1 MATSANTYLKV
12 TEVDF
17 DDIRTNLKS
26 YLSTQDQFQDYNFE
40 GSALAT
46 LLDVLAY
53 NTHYNAFYLNMLA
66 NEMFLDTA
74 QQRDSVVS
82 RAKELGYLPS
92 SAIGSQA
99 NVSLTFTGIANTTAQ
114 FTIPRNATFTTTV
127 DDVSYTYVVPTAKTV
142 VNVSNTFSTSLIIK
156 EGTPLTHRF
165 TVSASNPERYIIP
178 NINVDTSSIK
188 VTVQESAS
196 DTTTTEYIR
205 ATNTKQI
212 TGTSAVYF
220 LEESADKKYEVV
232 FSPGTLGKPV
242 KNGNIVIIE
251 YLVCNA
257 GDTEGAST
265 FTVDNLNLSGVSYT
279 SVAIT
284 TNNAASG
291 GNDQEAI
298 QSIKFN
304 APRNFQTQNRAIVK
318 NDYERIITTEN
329 ADIQSVTAFGGEDA
343 DPAVYGKVYIALK
356 PVGAL
361 QTTSNKKA
369 QIKTSISDRTPLG
382 VDPLMIDPEYTYLI
396 PTVKV
401 FYNKTLSTATTSEV
415 ESSALTAITDFS
427 TNNLEQ
433 FEKRF
438 RFSRFVRVLDNLT
451 VAEVLNTDASIQ
463 MQKRISPTLNL
474 AQSIDILFNNPIRTS
489 TLSSTQFLFE
499 TFNCFLDDD
508 GLGVVRVFR
517 FDDTNTKVIQNSS
530 IGTIDYTTGKISL
543 SNFKVS
549 SIVGTQL
556 KINATP
562 DTLDVSPLRE
572 QILIMQSVDAD
583 ITAISEFE

>member
-1 MATSANTYLKV
+1 MATANTYLKV

-17 DDIRTNLKS
+17 DQIRTNLKS

-99 NVSLTFTGIANTTAQ
+99 NVSLTFTGISNTTSQ
-114 FTIPRNATFTTTV
+114 FTIPRNASFTTTV
-127 DDVSYTYVVPTAKTV
+127 DDVSYTYVVPTPKTV
-142 VNVSNTFSTSLIIK
+142 VNISNTFSTSVIIK

-165 TVSASNPERYIIP
+165 TVSSSNPERYIIP
-178 NINVDTSSIK
+178 NTNVDTTSIK
-188 VTVQESAS
+188 VTVQESVS
-196 DTTTTEYIR
+196 DTTTTEFIR

-220 LEESADKKYEVV
+220 LEESADRKYEVV

-257 GDTEGAST
+257 KDTEGASV
-265 FTVDNLNLSGVSYT
+265 FTVDNLNLDVSYT

-284 TNNAASG
+284 TNRASSG
-291 GNDQEAI
+291 GNTQESI
-298 QSIKFN
+298 ESIKFN

-329 ADIQSVTAFGGEDA
+329 SDIQSVTAFGGEDA
-343 DPAVYGKVYIALK
+343 IPAVYGKVFIALK

-361 QTTSNKKA
+361 QSTANKKA
-369 QIKTSISDRTPLG
+369 KIRDSILDRTPLG
-382 VDPLMIDPEYTYLI
+382 VDPVMIDPVYTYII

-401 FYNKTLSTATTSEV
+401 YYNRTVSSATTSEV
-415 ESSALTAITDFS
+415 ESAALTAITNFS

-433 FEKRF
+433 FDSRF
-438 RFSRFVRVLDNLT
+438 RFSRFVRALDNLT
-451 VAEVLNTDASIQ
+451 VAEVLNTDASIK
-463 MQKRISPTLNL
+463 MQRKIIPLLSAT
-474 AQSIDILFNNPIRTS
+474 QSISILFNNPIKES
-489 TLSSTQFLFE
+489 TIESTQFVFE

-508 GLGVVRVFR
+508 GLGTVRVYR
-517 FDDTNTKVIQNSS
+517 FDDTNAKVIQKSN
-530 IGTIDYTTGKISL
+530 IGTVNYTTGEIIL
-543 SNFKVS
+543 SNFNIAS
-549 SIVGTQL
+549 FVGTQL
-556 KINATP
+556 EINAVP
-562 DTLDVSPLRE
+562 DSLDVTPARE
-572 QILIMQSVDAD
+572 QILIMQASDASV
-583 ITAISEFE
+583 TAVSEFE

>member
-1 MATSANTYLKV
+1 MATANTYLKV

-53 NTHYNAFYLNMLA
+53 NTHYNAFYLNMHA

-99 NVSLTFTGIANTTAQ
+99 NVSLTFTGISNTTSQ
-114 FTIPRNATFTTTV
+114 FTIPRNASFTTTV
-127 DDVSYTYVVPTAKTV
+127 DDVSYTYIVPTPKTV
-142 VNVSNTFSTSLIIK
+142 VNISNTFSTSVIIK

-165 TVSASNPERYIIP
+165 TVSSSNPERYIIP
-178 NINVDTSSIK
+178 NTNVDTASIK
-188 VTVQESAS
+188 VTVQESVS
-196 DTTTTEYIR
+196 DTTTTEFIR

-220 LEESADKKYEVV
+220 LEESADRKYEVV

-257 GDTEGAST
+257 KDTEGASV
-265 FTVDNLNLSGVSYT
+265 FTVDNLNLDVSYT

-284 TNNAASG
+284 TNRASSG
-291 GNDQEAI
+291 GNTQEAI
-298 QSIKFN
+298 ESIKFN

-329 ADIQSVTAFGGEDA
+329 SDIQSVTAFGGEDA
-343 DPAVYGKVYIALK
+343 IPAVYGKVFIALK

-361 QTTSNKKA
+361 QSTANKKA
-369 QIKTSISDRTPLG
+369 KIRTSILDRTPLG
-382 VDPLMIDPEYTYLI
+382 VDPVMIDPVYTYII

-401 FYNKTLSTATTSEV
+401 YYNRTVSSATTSEV
-415 ESSALTAITDFS
+415 ESAALTAITNFS
-427 TNNLEQ
+427 TNNIEQ
-433 FEKRF
+433 FDSRF
-438 RFSRFVRVLDNLT
+438 RFSRFVRALDNLT
-451 VAEVLNTDASIQ
+451 VAEVLNTDASIK
-463 MQKRISPTLNL
+463 MQRKIIPLLSAT
-474 AQSIDILFNNPIRTS
+474 QSISILFNNPIKES
-489 TLSSTQFLFE
+489 TIESTQFVFE

-508 GLGVVRVFR
+508 GLGTVRVYR
-517 FDDTNTKVIQNSS
+517 FDDTNAKVIQKSN
-530 IGTIDYTTGKISL
+530 IGTVNYTTGEIIL
-543 SNFKVS
+543 SNFNIAS
-549 SIVGTQL
+549 FVGTQL
-556 KINATP
+556 EINAVP
-562 DTLDVSPLRE
+562 DSLDVTPARE
-572 QILIMQSVDAD
+572 QILIMQASDASV
-583 ITAISEFE
+583 TAVSEFE

>member
-1 MATSANTYLKV
+1 MATANTYLKV

-17 DDIRTNLKS
+17 DQIRTNLKT

-92 SAIGSQA
+92 SAIGAQA
-99 NVSLTFTGIANTTAQ
+99 NVSLTFTGISNTVSQ
-114 FTIPRNATFTTTV
+114 FTIPRNASFTTTV

-142 VNVSNTFSTSLIIK
+142 VNVSNTFSTSVVIK
-156 EGTPLTHRF
+156 EGTPLTHKF
-165 TVSASNPERYIIP
+165 TVDTSNPERYIIP
-178 NINVDTSSIK
+178 NVNVDTSSIK
-188 VTVQESAS
+188 VTVQESAV
-196 DTTTTEYIR
+196 DTTTTEFIR

-242 KNGNIVIIE
+242 KNGNIVSIE

-257 GDTEGAST
+257 KDTNGAKT
-265 FTVDNLNLSGVSYT
+265 FTVDNLNLSVSYT

-284 TNNAASG
+284 TNKASSG
-291 GNDQEAI
+291 GNTQELI
-298 QSIKFN
+298 ESIKFN

-318 NDYERIITTEN
+318 NDYERIITAEN
-329 ADIQSVTAFGGEDA
+329 SDIQSVTAFGGEDA

-356 PVGAL
+356 PAGAL
-361 QTTSNKKA
+361 LSTANKKA
-369 QIKTSISDRTPLG
+369 QIKSSISDRTPLG
-382 VDPLMIDPEYTYLI
+382 VDPVMIDPEYTYII
-396 PTVKV
+396 PNVKV
-401 FYNKTLSTATTSEV
+401 YYNRTTSSATTSQV
-415 ESSALTAITDFS
+415 ESAALTAITNFS

-433 FEKRF
+433 FDKRF
-438 RFSRFVRVLDNLT
+438 RFSKFVRSLDNLT
-451 VAEVLNTDASIQ
+451 VANVLNTDASIQ
-463 MQKRISPTLNL
+463 MQKKISPLLNIS
-474 AQSIDILFNNPIRTS
+474 QSISIMFNNKIRKS
-489 TLSSTQFLFE
+489 TLSSTQFVFE

-508 GLGVVRVFR
+508 GLGTVRVYR
-517 FDDTNTKVIQNSS
+517 FDDTNAKILQKSN
-530 IGTIDYTTGKISL
+530 IGTINYTTGKVVL
-543 SNFKVS
+543 SNFKIS
-549 SIVGTQL
+549 SIVGAQIE
-556 KINATP
+556 INATP
-562 DTLDVSPLRE
+562 DSLDVTPVRE
-572 QILIMQSVDAD
+572 QILIMQSSDASV
-583 ITAISEFE
+583 TAVSEFE

>member
-17 DDIRTNLKS
+17 DQIRTNLKT

-40 GSALAT
+40 GSAMAT

-92 SAIGSQA
+92 SAIGAQA
-99 NVSLTFTGIANTTAQ
+99 NVSLTFTGISNTVSQ
-114 FTIPRNATFTTTV
+114 FTIPRNASFTTTV

-142 VNVSNTFSTSLIIK
+142 VNISNTFNTSVIIK
-156 EGTPLTHRF
+156 EGTPLTHKF
-165 TVSASNPERYIIP
+165 TVSSSNPERYIIP
-178 NINVDTSSIK
+178 NVNVDTSSIR
-188 VTVQESAS
+188 VTVQESVS
-196 DTTTTEYIR
+196 DTTTTEFLR

-212 TGTSAVYF
+212 TGTSAIYF
-220 LEESADKKYEVV
+220 LEESADRKYEVV

-242 KNGNIVIIE
+242 KNGNIVSIE

-257 GDTEGAST
+257 KDTNGAKT
-265 FTVDNLNLSGVSYT
+265 FTVDNLNLGVSYT

-284 TNNAASG
+284 TNKAASG
-291 GNDQEAI
+291 GNTQELI
-298 QSIKFN
+298 ESIKFN

-318 NDYERIITTEN
+318 NDYERIITAEN
-329 ADIQSVTAFGGEDA
+329 SDIQSVTAFGGEDA

-356 PVGAL
+356 PAGAL
-361 QTTSNKKA
+361 LSTANKKA
-369 QIKTSISDRTPLG
+369 QIKNSISDRTPLG
-382 VDPLMIDPEYTYLI
+382 VDPVMIDPEYTYII

-401 FYNKTLSTATTSEV
+401 YYNRTTSSATTSQV
-415 ESSALTAITDFS
+415 ESAALTAITNFS

-433 FEKRF
+433 FDKRF
-438 RFSRFVRVLDNLT
+438 RFSKFVRSLDNLT
-451 VAEVLNTDASIQ
+451 VANVLNTDASIQ
-463 MQKRISPTLNL
+463 MQKKITPLLNIS
-474 AQSIDILFNNPIRTS
+474 QSISILFNNKIRKS
-489 TLSSTQFLFE
+489 TLSSTQFVFE

-508 GLGVVRVFR
+508 GLGTVRVYR
-517 FDDTNTKVIQNSS
+517 FDDTNAKILQNSN
-530 IGTIDYTTGKISL
+530 IGTINYATGKIVL
-543 SNFKVS
+543 SNFKIS
-549 SIVGTQL
+549 SIVGAQIE
-556 KINATP
+556 INATP
-562 DTLDVSPLRE
+562 DSLDVTPVRE
-572 QILIMQSVDAD
+572 QILIMQSSDAS
-583 ITAISEFE
+583 ITAVSEFE

>member
-92 SAIGSQA
+92 SAIGAQA
-99 NVSLTFTGIANTTAQ
+99 NVSLTFTGIANTNAQ

-178 NINVDTSSIK
+178 NVNVDTSSIK

-196 DTTTTEYIR
+196 DTTTTEFLR

-257 GDTEGAST
+257 KDTNGAKT
-265 FTVDNLNLSGVSYT
+265 FTVDNLNLGVSYT
-279 SVAIT
+279 SVAVT
-284 TNNAASG
+284 TNKASSG
-291 GNDQEAI
+291 GNTQEAI
-298 QSIKFN
+298 ESIKFN

-329 ADIQSVTAFGGEDA
+329 ADIQSVIAFGGEDA

-361 QTTSNKKA
+361 QTTNNKKA

-382 VDPLMIDPEYTYLI
+382 VDPVMIDPEYTYII

-401 FYNKTLSTATTSEV
+401 FYNRTLSTATTSEV
-415 ESSALTAITDFS
+415 QSAALTAITNFS

-433 FEKRF
+433 FDKRF

-451 VAEVLNTDASIQ
+451 VAEVLNTDASVQ
-463 MQKRISPTLNL
+463 MQKRISPLLNIS
-474 AQSIDILFNNPIRTS
+474 QSIDILFNNPIRTS
-489 TLSSTQFLFE
+489 TLSSTQFVFE

-508 GLGVVRVFR
+508 GLGTVRVYR
-517 FDDTNTKVIQNSS
+517 FDDTNTKVIQNSN
-530 IGTIDYTTGKISL
+530 IGTINYTTGKITL

-562 DTLDVSPLRE
+562 DTLDVTPLRE
-572 QILIMQSVDAD
+572 QILIMQSVDAVV
-583 ITAISEFE
+583 TAISEFE

>member
-1 MATSANTYLKV
+1 MATANTYLKV

-82 RAKELGYLPS
+82 RAKELGYLPA

-99 NVSLTFTGIANTTAQ
+99 NVSLTFTGIANTTSQ
-114 FTIPRNATFTTTV
+114 FTIPRNASFTTTV
-127 DDVSYTYVVPTAKTV
+127 DDVSYTYVVPTPKTV
-142 VNVSNTFSTSLIIK
+142 VNISNTFSTSVIIK
-156 EGTPLTHRF
+156 EGTPLTHKF
-165 TVSASNPERYIIP
+165 TVSTSNPERYIIP
-178 NINVDTSSIK
+178 NTNVDTTSIK
-188 VTVQESAS
+188 VTVQESVS
-196 DTTTTEYIR
+196 DTTTTEFIR
-205 ATNTKQI
+205 ATNTRQI

-220 LEESADKKYEVV
+220 LEESADRKYEVV

-257 GDTEGAST
+257 KDTEGASV
-265 FTVDNLNLSGVSYT
+265 FTVDNLNLDVSYT

-284 TNNAASG
+284 TNRASSG
-291 GNDQEAI
+291 GNTQEAI
-298 QSIKFN
+298 ESIKFN

-329 ADIQSVTAFGGEDA
+329 SDIQSVTAFGGEDA
-343 DPAVYGKVYIALK
+343 IPAVYGKVFIALK

-361 QTTSNKKA
+361 QSTANKKA
-369 QIKTSISDRTPLG
+369 KIRTSILDRTPLG
-382 VDPLMIDPEYTYLI
+382 VDPVMIDPVYTYII

-401 FYNKTLSTATTSEV
+401 YYNRTVSSATISEV
-415 ESSALTAITDFS
+415 ESAALTAITNFS

-433 FEKRF
+433 FDSRF
-438 RFSRFVRVLDNLT
+438 RFSRFVRALDNLT
-451 VAEVLNTDASIQ
+451 VAEVLNTDASIK
-463 MQKRISPTLNL
+463 MQRKIIPLLSAT
-474 AQSIDILFNNPIRTS
+474 QSISILFNNPIKIS
-489 TLSSTQFLFE
+489 TIESTQFVFE

-508 GLGVVRVFR
+508 GLGTVRVYR
-517 FDDTNTKVIQNSS
+517 FDDTNAKVIQKSN
-530 IGTIDYTTGKISL
+530 IGTVNYTTGEIIL
-543 SNFKVS
+543 SNFNIAS
-549 SIVGTQL
+549 FVGTQL
-556 KINATP
+556 EINAVP
-562 DTLDVSPLRE
+562 DSLDVTPARE
-572 QILIMQSVDAD
+572 QILIMQASDASV
-583 ITAISEFE
+583 TAVSEFE

>member
-92 SAIGSQA
+92 SAIGAQA
-99 NVSLTFTGIANTTAQ
+99 NVSLTFTGIANTNAQ

-178 NINVDTSSIK
+178 NVNVDTSSIK

-196 DTTTTEYIR
+196 DTTTTEFLR

-257 GDTEGAST
+257 KDTNGAKT
-265 FTVDNLNLSGVSYT
+265 FTVDNLNLGVSYT
-279 SVAIT
+279 SVAVT
-284 TNNAASG
+284 TNKASSG
-291 GNDQEAI
+291 GNTQEAI
-298 QSIKFN
+298 ESIKFN

-329 ADIQSVTAFGGEDA
+329 ADIQSVIAFGGEDA

-361 QTTSNKKA
+361 QTTNNKKA

-382 VDPLMIDPEYTYLI
+382 VDPVMIDPEYTYII

-401 FYNKTLSTATTSEV
+401 FYNRTLSTATTSEV
-415 ESSALTAITDFS
+415 QSAALTAITDFS

-433 FEKRF
+433 FDKRF

-451 VAEVLNTDASIQ
+451 VAEVLNTDASVQ
-463 MQKRISPTLNL
+463 MQKRISPSLNIS
-474 AQSIDILFNNPIRTS
+474 QSIDILFNNPIRTS
-489 TLSSTQFLFE
+489 TLSSTQFVFE

-508 GLGVVRVFR
+508 GLGTVRVYR
-517 FDDTNTKVIQNSS
+517 FDDTNAKVIQNSN
-530 IGTIDYTTGKISL
+530 IGTINYTTGKITL

-562 DTLDVSPLRE
+562 DTLDVTPLRE
-572 QILIMQSVDAD
+572 QILIMQSVDAVV
-583 ITAISEFE
+583 TAISEFE

>member
-1 MATSANTYLKV
+1 MATANTYLKV

-92 SAIGSQA
+92 SAIGAQA
-99 NVSLTFTGIANTTAQ
+99 NVSLTFTGIANTNAQ

-178 NINVDTSSIK
+178 NVNVDTSSIK

-196 DTTTTEYIR
+196 DTTTTEFLR

-257 GDTEGAST
+257 KDTNGAKT
-265 FTVDNLNLSGVSYT
+265 FTVDNLNLGVSYT
-279 SVAIT
+279 SVAVT
-284 TNNAASG
+284 TNKASSG
-291 GNDQEAI
+291 GNTQEAI
-298 QSIKFN
+298 ESIKFN

-329 ADIQSVTAFGGEDA
+329 ADIQSVIAFGGEDA

-361 QTTSNKKA
+361 QTTNNKKA

-382 VDPLMIDPEYTYLI
+382 VDPVMIDPEYTYII

-401 FYNKTLSTATTSEV
+401 FYNRTLSTATTSEV
-415 ESSALTAITDFS
+415 QSAALTAITDFS

-433 FEKRF
+433 FDKRF

-451 VAEVLNTDASIQ
+451 VAEVLNTDASVQ
-463 MQKRISPTLNL
+463 MQKRISPLLNIS
-474 AQSIDILFNNPIRTS
+474 QSIDILFNNPIRTS
-489 TLSSTQFLFE
+489 TLSSTQFVFE

-508 GLGVVRVFR
+508 GLGTVRIYR
-517 FDDTNTKVIQNSS
+517 FDDTNTKVIQNSN
-530 IGTIDYTTGKISL
+530 IGTINYTTGKITL

-549 SIVGTQL
+549 SIVGAQL

-562 DTLDVSPLRE
+562 DTLDVTPLRE
-572 QILIMQSVDAD
+572 QILIMQSVDAVV
-583 ITAISEFE
+583 TAISEFE

>member
-92 SAIGSQA
+92 SAIGAQA
-99 NVSLTFTGIANTTAQ
+99 NVSLTFTGIANTNAQ

-178 NINVDTSSIK
+178 NVNVDTSSIK

-257 GDTEGAST
+257 KDTNGAKT
-265 FTVDNLNLSGVSYT
+265 FTVDNLNLGVSYT
-279 SVAIT
+279 SVAVT
-284 TNNAASG
+284 TNKASSG
-291 GNDQEAI
+291 GNTQEAI
-298 QSIKFN
+298 ESIKFN

-329 ADIQSVTAFGGEDA
+329 ADIQSVIAFGGEDA

-361 QTTSNKKA
+361 QTTNNKKA

-382 VDPLMIDPEYTYLI
+382 VDPVMIDPEYTYII

-401 FYNKTLSTATTSEV
+401 FYNRTLSTATTSEV
-415 ESSALTAITDFS
+415 QSAALTAITNFS

-433 FEKRF
+433 FDKRF

-451 VAEVLNTDASIQ
+451 VAEVLNTDASVQ
-463 MQKRISPTLNL
+463 MQKRISPLLNIS
-474 AQSIDILFNNPIRTS
+474 QSIDILFNNPIRTS
-489 TLSSTQFLFE
+489 TLSSTQFVFE

-508 GLGVVRVFR
+508 GLGTVRIYR
-517 FDDTNTKVIQNSS
+517 FDDTNTKVIQNSNV
-530 IGTIDYTTGKISL
+530 GTINYTTGKITL
-543 SNFKVS
+543 SNFNVS

-562 DTLDVSPLRE
+562 DTLDVTPLRE
-572 QILIMQSVDAD
+572 QILIMQSVDAVV
-583 ITAISEFE
+583 TAISEFE

>member
-92 SAIGSQA
+92 SAIGAQA
-99 NVSLTFTGIANTTAQ
+99 NVSLTFTGIANTNAQ

-178 NINVDTSSIK
+178 NVNVDTSSIK

-257 GDTEGAST
+257 KDTNGAKT
-265 FTVDNLNLSGVSYT
+265 FTVDNLNLGVSYT
-279 SVAIT
+279 SVAVT
-284 TNNAASG
+284 TNKASSG
-291 GNDQEAI
+291 GNTQEAI
-298 QSIKFN
+298 ESIKFN

-329 ADIQSVTAFGGEDA
+329 ADIQSVIAFGGEDA

-361 QTTSNKKA
+361 QTTNNKKA

-382 VDPLMIDPEYTYLI
+382 VDPVMIDPEYTYII

-401 FYNKTLSTATTSEV
+401 FYNRTLSTATTSEV
-415 ESSALTAITDFS
+415 QSAALTAITDFS

-433 FEKRF
+433 FDKRF

-451 VAEVLNTDASIQ
+451 VAEVLNTDASVQ
-463 MQKRISPTLNL
+463 MQKRISPLLNIS
-474 AQSIDILFNNPIRTS
+474 QSIDILFNNPIRTS
-489 TLSSTQFLFE
+489 TLSSTQFVFE

-508 GLGVVRVFR
+508 GLGTVRIYR
-517 FDDTNTKVIQNSS
+517 FDDTNTKVIQNSNV
-530 IGTIDYTTGKISL
+530 GTINYTTGKITL

-549 SIVGTQL
+549 SIVGAQL

-562 DTLDVSPLRE
+562 DTLDVTPLRE
-572 QILIMQSVDAD
+572 QILIMQSVDAVV
-583 ITAISEFE
+583 TAISEFE

>member
-92 SAIGSQA
+92 SAIGAQA
-99 NVSLTFTGIANTTAQ
+99 NVSLTFTGIANTNAQ

-178 NINVDTSSIK
+178 NVNVDTSSIK

-196 DTTTTEYIR
+196 DTTTTEFLR

-257 GDTEGAST
+257 KDTNGAKT
-265 FTVDNLNLSGVSYT
+265 FTVDNLNLGVSYT
-279 SVAIT
+279 SVAVT
-284 TNNAASG
+284 TNKASSG
-291 GNDQEAI
+291 GNTQEAI
-298 QSIKFN
+298 ESIKFN

-329 ADIQSVTAFGGEDA
+329 ADIQSVIAFGGEDA

-361 QTTSNKKA
+361 QTTNNKKA

-382 VDPLMIDPEYTYLI
+382 VDPVMIDPEYTYII

-401 FYNKTLSTATTSEV
+401 FYNRTLSTATTSEV
-415 ESSALTAITDFS
+415 QSAALTAITDFS

-433 FEKRF
+433 FDKRF

-451 VAEVLNTDASIQ
+451 VAEVLNTDASVQ
-463 MQKRISPTLNL
+463 MQKRISPSLNIS
-474 AQSIDILFNNPIRTS
+474 QSIDILFNNPIRTS
-489 TLSSTQFLFE
+489 TLSSTQFVFE

-508 GLGVVRVFR
+508 GLGTVRIYR
-517 FDDTNTKVIQNSS
+517 FDDTNTKVIQNSNV
-530 IGTIDYTTGKISL
+530 GTINYTTGKITL
-543 SNFKVS
+543 SNFNVS

-562 DTLDVSPLRE
+562 DTLDVTPLRE
-572 QILIMQSVDAD
+572 QILIMQSVDAVV
-583 ITAISEFE
+583 TAISEFE

>member
-92 SAIGSQA
+92 SAIGAQA
-99 NVSLTFTGIANTTAQ
+99 NVSLTFTGIANTNAQ

-178 NINVDTSSIK
+178 NVNVDTSSIK

-196 DTTTTEYIR
+196 DTTTTEFLR

-257 GDTEGAST
+257 KDTNGAKT
-265 FTVDNLNLSGVSYT
+265 FTVDNLNLGVSYT
-279 SVAIT
+279 SVAVT
-284 TNNAASG
+284 TNKASSG
-291 GNDQEAI
+291 GNTQEAI
-298 QSIKFN
+298 ESIKFN

-329 ADIQSVTAFGGEDA
+329 ADIQSVIAFGGEDA

-361 QTTSNKKA
+361 MTTNNKKA

-382 VDPLMIDPEYTYLI
+382 VDPVMIDPEYTYII

-401 FYNKTLSTATTSEV
+401 FYNRTLSTATTSEV
-415 ESSALTAITDFS
+415 QSAALTAITNFS

-433 FEKRF
+433 FDKRF

-451 VAEVLNTDASIQ
+451 VAEVLNTDASVQ
-463 MQKRISPTLNL
+463 MQKRISPLLNIS
-474 AQSIDILFNNPIRTS
+474 QSIDILFNNPIRTS
-489 TLSSTQFLFE
+489 TLSSTQFVFE

-508 GLGVVRVFR
+508 GLGTVRIYR
-517 FDDTNTKVIQNSS
+517 FDDTNTKVIQNSNV
-530 IGTIDYTTGKISL
+530 GTINYTTGKITL
-543 SNFKVS
+543 SNFNVS

-562 DTLDVSPLRE
+562 DTLDVTPLRE
-572 QILIMQSVDAD
+572 QILIMQSVDAVV
-583 ITAISEFE
+583 TAISEFE

>member
-92 SAIGSQA
+92 SAIGAQA
-99 NVSLTFTGIANTTAQ
+99 NVSLTFTGIANTNAQ

-178 NINVDTSSIK
+178 NVNVDTSSIK

-196 DTTTTEYIR
+196 DTTTTEFLR

-257 GDTEGAST
+257 KDTNGAKT
-265 FTVDNLNLSGVSYT
+265 FTVDNLNLGVSYT
-279 SVAIT
+279 SVAVT
-284 TNNAASG
+284 TNKASSG
-291 GNDQEAI
+291 GNTQEAI
-298 QSIKFN
+298 ESIKFN

-329 ADIQSVTAFGGEDA
+329 ADIQSVIAFGGEDA

-361 QTTSNKKA
+361 MTTNNKKA

-382 VDPLMIDPEYTYLI
+382 VDPVMIDPEYTYII

-401 FYNKTLSTATTSEV
+401 FYNRTLSTATTSEV
-415 ESSALTAITDFS
+415 QSAALTAITDFS

-433 FEKRF
+433 FDKRF

-451 VAEVLNTDASIQ
+451 VAEVLNTDASVQ
-463 MQKRISPTLNL
+463 MQKRISPLLNIS
-474 AQSIDILFNNPIRTS
+474 QSIDILFNNPIRTS
-489 TLSSTQFLFE
+489 TLSSTQFVFE

-508 GLGVVRVFR
+508 GLGTVRIYR
-517 FDDTNTKVIQNSS
+517 FDDTNTKVIQNSNV
-530 IGTIDYTTGKISL
+530 GTINYTTGKITL
-543 SNFKVS
+543 SNFNVS

-562 DTLDVSPLRE
+562 DTLDVTPLRE
-572 QILIMQSVDAD
+572 QILIMQSVDAVV
-583 ITAISEFE
+583 TAISEFE

>member
-1 MATSANTYLKV
+1 MATANTYLKV

-99 NVSLTFTGIANTTAQ
+99 NVSLTFTGISNTTSQ
-114 FTIPRNATFTTTV
+114 FTIPRNASFTTTV
-127 DDVSYTYVVPTAKTV
+127 DDVSYTYVVPTPKTV
-142 VNVSNTFSTSLIIK
+142 VNISNTFSTSVIIK

-165 TVSASNPERYIIP
+165 TVSSSNPERYIIP
-178 NINVDTSSIK
+178 NTSVDTTSIK
-188 VTVQESAS
+188 VTVQESVS
-196 DTTTTEYIR
+196 DTTTTEFIR

-220 LEESADKKYEVV
+220 LEESADRKYEVV

-257 GDTEGAST
+257 KDTEGASV
-265 FTVDNLNLSGVSYT
+265 FTVDNLNLDVSYT

-284 TNNAASG
+284 TNRASSG
-291 GNDQEAI
+291 GNTQEAI
-298 QSIKFN
+298 ESIKFN

-329 ADIQSVTAFGGEDA
+329 SDIQSVTAFGGEDA
-343 DPAVYGKVYIALK
+343 IPAVYGKVFIALK

-361 QTTSNKKA
+361 QSTANKKA
-369 QIKTSISDRTPLG
+369 KIRTSILDRTPLG
-382 VDPLMIDPEYTYLI
+382 VDPVMIDPVYTYII

-401 FYNKTLSTATTSEV
+401 YYNRTVSSATTSEV
-415 ESSALTAITDFS
+415 ESAALTAITNFS
-427 TNNLEQ
+427 TNNIEQ
-433 FEKRF
+433 FDSRF
-438 RFSRFVRVLDNLT
+438 RFSRFVRALDNLT
-451 VAEVLNTDASIQ
+451 VAEVLNTDASIK
-463 MQKRISPTLNL
+463 MQRKIIPLLSAT
-474 AQSIDILFNNPIRTS
+474 QSISILFNNPIKES
-489 TLSSTQFLFE
+489 TIESTQFVFE

-508 GLGVVRVFR
+508 GLGTVRVYR
-517 FDDTNTKVIQNSS
+517 FDDTNAKVIQKSN
-530 IGTIDYTTGKISL
+530 IGTVNYTTGEIIL
-543 SNFKVS
+543 SNFNIAS
-549 SIVGTQL
+549 FVGTQL
-556 KINATP
+556 DA
-562 DTLDVSPLRE
+562 
-572 QILIMQSVDAD
+572 SVRCKRN
-583 ITAISEFE
+583 SS

>member
-92 SAIGSQA
+92 SAIGAQA
-99 NVSLTFTGIANTTAQ
+99 NVSLTFTGIANTNAQ

-178 NINVDTSSIK
+178 NVNVDTSSIK

-196 DTTTTEYIR
+196 DTTTTEFLR

-257 GDTEGAST
+257 KDTNGAKT
-265 FTVDNLNLSGVSYT
+265 FTVDNLNLGVSYT
-279 SVAIT
+279 SVAVT
-284 TNNAASG
+284 TNKASSG
-291 GNDQEAI
+291 GNTQEAI
-298 QSIKFN
+298 ESIKFN

-329 ADIQSVTAFGGEDA
+329 ADIQSVIAFGGEDA

-361 QTTSNKKA
+361 MTTNNKKA

-382 VDPLMIDPEYTYLI
+382 VDPVMIDPEYTYII

-401 FYNKTLSTATTSEV
+401 FYNRTLSTATTSEV
-415 ESSALTAITDFS
+415 QSAALTAITNFS

-433 FEKRF
+433 FDKRF

-451 VAEVLNTDASIQ
+451 VAEVLNTDASVQ
-463 MQKRISPTLNL
+463 MQKRISPLLNIS
-474 AQSIDILFNNPIRTS
+474 QSIDILFNNPIRTS
-489 TLSSTQFLFE
+489 TLSSTQFVFE

-508 GLGVVRVFR
+508 GLGTVRVYR
-517 FDDTNTKVIQNSS
+517 FDDTNTKVIQNSN
-530 IGTIDYTTGKISL
+530 IGTINYTTGKITL

-549 SIVGTQL
+549 SIVGAQL

-562 DTLDVSPLRE
+562 DTLDVTPLRE
-572 QILIMQSVDAD
+572 QILIMQSVDAVV
-583 ITAISEFE
+583 TAISEFE

>member
-92 SAIGSQA
+92 SAIGAQA
-99 NVSLTFTGIANTTAQ
+99 NVSLTFTGIANTNAQ

-178 NINVDTSSIK
+178 NVNVDTSSIK

-196 DTTTTEYIR
+196 DTTTTEFLR

-257 GDTEGAST
+257 KDTNGAKT
-265 FTVDNLNLSGVSYT
+265 FTVDNLNLGVSYT
-279 SVAIT
+279 SVAVT
-284 TNNAASG
+284 TNKASSG
-291 GNDQEAI
+291 GNTQEAI
-298 QSIKFN
+298 ESIKFN

-329 ADIQSVTAFGGEDA
+329 ADIQSVIAFGGEDA

-361 QTTSNKKA
+361 MTTNNKKA

-382 VDPLMIDPEYTYLI
+382 VDPVMIDPEYTYII

-401 FYNKTLSTATTSEV
+401 FYNRTLSTATTSEV
-415 ESSALTAITDFS
+415 QSAALTAITNFS

-433 FEKRF
+433 FDKRF

-451 VAEVLNTDASIQ
+451 VAEVLNTDASVQ
-463 MQKRISPTLNL
+463 MQKRISPLLNIS
-474 AQSIDILFNNPIRTS
+474 QSIDILFNNPIRTS
-489 TLSSTQFLFE
+489 TLSSTQFVFE

-508 GLGVVRVFR
+508 GLGTVRVYR
-517 FDDTNTKVIQNSS
+517 FDDTNTKVIQNSN
-530 IGTIDYTTGKISL
+530 IGTINYTTGKITL

-562 DTLDVSPLRE
+562 DTLDVTPLRE
-572 QILIMQSVDAD
+572 QILIMQSVDAVV
-583 ITAISEFE
+583 TAISEFE

>member
-1 MATSANTYLKV
+1 MATANTYLKV

-92 SAIGSQA
+92 SAIGAQA
-99 NVSLTFTGIANTTAQ
+99 NVSLTFTGIANTNAQ

-178 NINVDTSSIK
+178 NVNVDTSSIR
-188 VTVQESAS
+188 VTVQESVS
-196 DTTTTEYIR
+196 DTTTTEFLR

-212 TGTSAVYF
+212 TGTSAIYF
-220 LEESADKKYEVV
+220 LEESADRKYEVV

-242 KNGNIVIIE
+242 KNGNIVSIE

-257 GDTEGAST
+257 KDTNGAKT
-265 FTVDNLNLSGVSYT
+265 FTVDNLNLGVSYT
-279 SVAIT
+279 SVAVT
-284 TNNAASG
+284 TNKASSG
-291 GNDQEAI
+291 GNTQEAI
-298 QSIKFN
+298 ESIKFN

-329 ADIQSVTAFGGEDA
+329 ADIQSVIAFGGEDA

-361 QTTSNKKA
+361 MTTNNKKA

-382 VDPLMIDPEYTYLI
+382 VDPVMIDPEYTYII

-401 FYNKTLSTATTSEV
+401 FYNRTLSTATTSEV
-415 ESSALTAITDFS
+415 QSAALTAITDFS

-433 FEKRF
+433 FDKRF

-451 VAEVLNTDASIQ
+451 VAEVLNTDASVQ
-463 MQKRISPTLNL
+463 MQKRISPLLNIS
-474 AQSIDILFNNPIRTS
+474 QSIDILFNNPIRTS
-489 TLSSTQFLFE
+489 TLSSTQFVFE

-508 GLGVVRVFR
+508 GLGTVRIYR
-517 FDDTNTKVIQNSS
+517 FDDTNTKVIQNSNV
-530 IGTIDYTTGKISL
+530 GTINYTTGKITL
-543 SNFKVS
+543 SNFNVS

-562 DTLDVSPLRE
+562 DTLDVTPLRE
-572 QILIMQSVDAD
+572 QILIMQSVDAVV
-583 ITAISEFE
+583 TAISEFE

>member
-92 SAIGSQA
+92 SAIGAQA
-99 NVSLTFTGIANTTAQ
+99 NVSLTFTGIANTNAQ

-178 NINVDTSSIK
+178 NVNVDTSSIK

-196 DTTTTEYIR
+196 DTTTTEFLR

-257 GDTEGAST
+257 KDTNGAKT
-265 FTVDNLNLSGVSYT
+265 FTVDNLNLGVSYT
-279 SVAIT
+279 SVAVT
-284 TNNAASG
+284 TNKASSG
-291 GNDQEAI
+291 GNTQEAI
-298 QSIKFN
+298 ESIKFN

-329 ADIQSVTAFGGEDA
+329 ADIQSVIAFGGEDA

-361 QTTSNKKA
+361 MTTNNKKA

-382 VDPLMIDPEYTYLI
+382 VDPVMIDPEYTYII

-401 FYNKTLSTATTSEV
+401 FYNRTLSTATTSEV
-415 ESSALTAITDFS
+415 QSAALTAITDFS

-433 FEKRF
+433 FDKRF

-451 VAEVLNTDASIQ
+451 VAEVLNTDASVQ
-463 MQKRISPTLNL
+463 MQKRISPLLNIS
-474 AQSIDILFNNPIRTS
+474 QSIDILFNNPIRTS
-489 TLSSTQFLFE
+489 TLSSTQFVFE

-508 GLGVVRVFR
+508 GLGTVRIYR
-517 FDDTNTKVIQNSS
+517 FDDTNTKVIQNSNV
-530 IGTIDYTTGKISL
+530 GTINYTTGKITL

-562 DTLDVSPLRE
+562 DTLDVTPLRE
-572 QILIMQSVDAD
+572 QILIMQSVDAVV
-583 ITAISEFE
+583 TAISEFE

>member
-1 MATSANTYLKV
+1 MATANTYLKV

-17 DDIRTNLKS
+17 DQIRTNLKS

-99 NVSLTFTGIANTTAQ
+99 NVSLTFTGISNTTSQ
-114 FTIPRNATFTTTV
+114 FTIPRNASFTTTV
-127 DDVSYTYVVPTAKTV
+127 DDVSYTYVVPTPKTV
-142 VNVSNTFSTSLIIK
+142 VNISNTFSTSVIIK

-165 TVSASNPERYIIP
+165 TVSSSNPERYIIP
-178 NINVDTSSIK
+178 NTSVDTTSIK
-188 VTVQESAS
+188 VTVQESVS
-196 DTTTTEYIR
+196 DTTTTEFIR

-220 LEESADKKYEVV
+220 LEESADRKYEVV

-257 GDTEGAST
+257 KDTEGASV
-265 FTVDNLNLSGVSYT
+265 FTVDNLNLDVSYT

-284 TNNAASG
+284 TNRASSG
-291 GNDQEAI
+291 GNTQEAI
-298 QSIKFN
+298 ESIKFN

-329 ADIQSVTAFGGEDA
+329 SDIQSVTAFGGEDA
-343 DPAVYGKVYIALK
+343 IPAVYGKVFIALK

-361 QTTSNKKA
+361 QSTANKKA
-369 QIKTSISDRTPLG
+369 KIRTSILDRTPLG
-382 VDPLMIDPEYTYLI
+382 VDPVMIDPVYTYII

-401 FYNKTLSTATTSEV
+401 YYNRTVSSATTSEV
-415 ESSALTAITDFS
+415 ESAALTAITNFS

-433 FEKRF
+433 FDSRF
-438 RFSRFVRVLDNLT
+438 RFSRFVRALDNLT
-451 VAEVLNTDASIQ
+451 VAEVLNTDASIK
-463 MQKRISPTLNL
+463 MQRKIIPLLSAT
-474 AQSIDILFNNPIRTS
+474 QSISILFNNPIKES
-489 TLSSTQFLFE
+489 TIESTQFVFE

-508 GLGVVRVFR
+508 GLGTVRVYR
-517 FDDTNTKVIQNSS
+517 FDDTNAKVIQKSN
-530 IGTIDYTTGKISL
+530 IGTVNYTTGEIIL
-543 SNFKVS
+543 SNFNIAS
-549 SIVGTQL
+549 FVGTQL
-556 KINATP
+556 QINAVP
-562 DTLDVSPLRE
+562 DSLDVTPARE
-572 QILIMQSVDAD
+572 QILIMQASDASV
-583 ITAISEFE
+583 TAVSEFE